1 MKSYPII
8 YQGDIG
14 TALNNV
20 GVTDYMILNNQLA
33 VVYVEDSFDE
43 NILENIYEVC
53 MVSRIQS
60 DEYND

>member
-8 YQGDIG
+8 YQGNIG
-14 TALNNV
+14 AALNNI

-43 NILENIYEVC
+43 NILQNIYEVC